1 MGEALLEDGPA
12 ATASAALVTEAW
24 RASSVLAHVTGGLSY
39 GPYANEIL
47 SELRDIHTDLQG
59 VHNALQPLRSLD
71 ATITEWLLL
80 LPKDVTT
87 EVDIRTISTQ
97 LFPLWLTLQQLL
109 RVLDQLYSIGNSIRA
124 VTRALQGIPTRRGR
138 LEVTNPLSI
147 LDEPRSKRP
156 RPPPPPPP
164 LPPQS
169 HRHRLTHPEVRDTPQ
184 GYRLLRTN
192 WYRQISKVPKW
203 QDTTPCHCVD
213 RCRSDSC
220 THRYW
225 WTECTHHECTN
236 NVIQKGK
243 FPSVAIRTSTFGDTT
258 LPARIQGLE
267 SAAPAAPPPPAHE

>member
-1 MGEALLEDGPA
+1 MSLSKMGEALLEDGPA

-97 LFPLWLTLQQLL
+97 LLPLWITLQQLL
-109 RVLDQLYSIGNSIRA
+109 RV
-124 VTRALQGIPTRRGR
+124 
-138 LEVTNPLSI
+138 
-147 LDEPRSKRP
+147 
-156 RPPPPPPP
+156 
-164 LPPQS
+164 
-169 HRHRLTHPEVRDTPQ
+169 
-184 GYRLLRTN
+184 
-192 WYRQISKVPKW
+192 
-203 QDTTPCHCVD
+203 
-213 RCRSDSC
+213 
-220 THRYW
+220 
-225 WTECTHHECTN
+225 
-236 NVIQKGK
+236 
-243 FPSVAIRTSTFGDTT
+243 PSVAIRTSTFGDTT
-258 LPARIQGLE
+258 LPARVQGLE